1 MDWKTNQL
9 KDRNSYS
16 GAALAAVMG
25 GSGYCLQYLIY
36 TAALFKYLK
45 RRLGVAPEDEE
56 AFYNERFGG
65 VRYLFVRGMNP
76 DRPGS
81 GVFADTPSFDICK
94 KMEGF
99 IG

>member
-1 MDWKTNQL
+1 
-9 KDRNSYS
+9 
-16 GAALAAVMG
+16 MG
-25 GSGYCLQYLIY
+25 QSGYCLQYLIY

-45 RRLGVAPEDEE
+45 LRRGILPGKEE
-56 AFYNERFGG
+56 SFYETYFGG
-65 VRYLFVRGMNP
+65 VLYLFVRGMSP

-81 GVFADTPSFDICK
+81 GVFADKPPFGICK